1 MLEAFLADPTLSL
14 SGAEVHQQSG
24 IASGT
29 LYPILLRLESA
40 GWFVSRW
47 ESVDPSSR
55 GPAAA
60 ATLSADVNGTPARE
74 CSFRD
79 FQSRDPHMNEREAN
93 GEPTGIGA
101 GGFVSRWDRVS
112 QWLVHRAATAAPAA
126 LMARL
131 QEEWLADLSTRPS
144 IFSRLRFA
152 LGCCWATIVIA
163 HEVRAAVPVTST
175 AAGPRPLIVNLL
187 GDAGYFSRRSLTL
200 LLVVALHVALFFALM
215 NGLVTKVHRIIEQ
228 PIVPRIIDRTHPREL
243 PRPPPPALEKW
254 RMIDIPPPEN
264 PRVEVYE
271 DTVDI
276 DPDVHKTSPQP
287 LIPPSPARAVNR
299 VQGGPGSGFPNTDEF
314 YPSLSKWKLE
324 QGIATVRVC
333 VDASGRLTA
342 DPTTVESS
350 GSARLDAGALQLAKA
365 GSGHYR
371 PTLEDGKAVNSCYSF
386 RVRFELRN

>member
-1 MLEAFLADPTLSL
+1 
-14 SGAEVHQQSG
+14 
-24 IASGT
+24 
-29 LYPILLRLESA
+29 
-40 GWFVSRW
+40 
-47 ESVDPSSR
+47 
-55 GPAAA
+55 
-60 ATLSADVNGTPARE
+60 
-74 CSFRD
+74 
-79 FQSRDPHMNEREAN
+79 MNEREAN
-93 GEPTGIGA
+93 GEPTGIAA
-101 GGFVSRWDRVS
+101 GGFVSRWDRAS
-112 QWLVHRAATAAPAA
+112 QWLVHRAATTAPAA

-144 IFSRLRFA
+144 VFSRLRFA

-163 HEVRAAVPVTST
+163 HEVRAAVPVAST
-175 AAGPRPLIVNLL
+175 AVGPRPLVVNLL

-215 NGLVTKVHRIIEQ
+215 NGLVTKVHKIIEQ
-228 PIVPRIIDRTHPREL
+228 PIVPRIIDHTHPREL

-254 RMIDIPPPEN
+254 RMIDIPPPVN
-264 PRVEVYE
+264 PRVEVDE

-276 DPDVHKTSPQP
+276 DPDEQKTSPQP
-287 LIPPSPARAVNR
+287 LIPPSPPRAVNR

-342 DPTTVESS
+342 EPTTVESS